1 MSSQLVSLAV
11 RFAPTFV
18 LHATAA
24 ASADHPLRS
33 YFLFLSEHLH
43 DSRHRRAL
51 FVMSSGPAFAAPSV
65 LPIRAAP
72 SLVARTNPL
81 RAPAAPAAAGAC
93 AARMAFSS
101 IQNVL
106 TAPPVSLPSDINSVV
121 AAMYRQM
128 FGNAYLMESELAELA
143 TAESDFRLFRDTKEF
158 ARAIGNSEAYKS
170 RFFDPVSQYRFI
182 ELAFKHMLG
191 RAPRNLA
198 DYGEAMAAYRVGGIP
213 GVVDWCV
220 DSLEFEEAFGSSFV
234 PYGEY
239 KGCYPTNEE
248 FNRSVAMRGT
258 PSSSD
263 KKKSSVLQ
271 YAVCSGDSP
280 SWLTISKSLPPGT
293 ERGTGFCVGGH
304 WTSSQRNK
312 NAPVRV
318 GTKIPGGVVFY
329 G

>member
-1 MSSQLVSLAV
+1 MTPVPA
-11 RFAPTFV
+11 FATPAA
-18 LHATAA
+18 LPLRAA
-24 ASADHPLRS
+24 ASL
-33 YFLFLSEHLH
+33 
-43 DSRHRRAL
+43 
-51 FVMSSGPAFAAPSV
+51 
-65 LPIRAAP
+65 RAAP
-72 SLVARTNPL
+72 TVPL
-81 RAPAAPAAAGAC
+81 RAPAARAAVSGAC

-101 IQNVL
+101 IQGVL
-106 TAPPVSLPSDINSVV
+106 TANPVALPTDANSVV
-121 AAMYRQM
+121 AAMYKQM

-143 TAESDFRLFRDTKEF
+143 VAESMFRISRDTKEF
-158 ARAIGNSEAYKS
+158 VRAIGYSEAYKS

-182 ELAFKHMLG
+182 ELAYKHMLG

-198 DYGEAMAAYRVGGIP
+198 DYGAAMAAYHEDGVR

-220 DSLEFEEAFGSSFV
+220 DSAEFEEAFGSETV

-248 FNRSVAMRGT
+248 FNRSVAIRGT

-263 KKKSSVLQ
+263 KKRSTMLQ

-280 SWLTISKSLPPGT
+280 SWLTISKNLVPGT

-304 WTSSQRNK
+304 WTSTQRNK
-312 NAPVRV
+312 KAPVRV